1 MFSRRMLSADVLL
14 VGGGIVGAS
23 VAYFLRAL
31 GFTGRIV
38 LVERDFAFLWG
49 STRHSM
55 GGIRR
60 CFLSQVNVRL
70 AQFGHEVYRDIDRYL
85 PFDEGADAPPFRP
98 VGYLLLADG
107 RNWSVLHAMHSRLRT
122 WGLVPEWVGREA
134 LPQLLG
140 WEPEESIVGGL
151 YCPGDG
157 VLDVPRVHAA
167 LYRKLKELEV
177 EAVQAEVERVLVEGG
192 RLVGVEAVLVG
203 ERARVRWK
211 VPRVVLAAGAWSP
224 KLAAAAGEHLPVE
237 SRRRAVYSFA
247 FERNEAAKSLPPLP
261 FLLFPGGEMAVLRGE
276 ELLLSVPAGHARE
289 EEAALAVLR
298 RLGPYGHGTR
308 LLSGRTAVHDVHVRD
323 YSPIVGPCPR
333 AEGLWVAAGFGTY
346 GVGLAPAVG
355 FGLAERILGR
365 RRETLP
371 LDFLTPSRIMRAAW
385 VEEALLS

>member
-1 MFSRRMLSADVLL
+1 MLSRRTRSADVLI

-38 LVERDFAFLWG
+38 LAERDFAFLWG

-70 AQFGHEVYRDIDRYL
+70 AQFSHEVYREIERHLPID
-85 PFDEGADAPPFRP
+85 GDAPPFRP
-98 VGYLLLADG
+98 VGYLLLANG
-107 RNWSVLHAMHSRLRT
+107 RNWSLLHAMHSRLRT
-122 WGLVPEWVGREA
+122 WGLMPEWVGREA
-134 LPQLLG
+134 LPKLLG
-140 WEPEESIVGGL
+140 WEPEDSLVGGL

-157 VLDVPRVHAA
+157 VFDVPRVHAA
-167 LYRKLKELEV
+167 LYRRLEELEV
-177 EAVQAEVERVLVEGG
+177 ETVRADVDRILVEGG
-192 RLVGVEAVLVG
+192 RLVGVEAVLVE

-211 VPRVVLAAGAWSP
+211 VPRTVVAAGAWSP
-224 KLAAAAGEHLPVE
+224 KLTAAAGEYLPVG

-247 FERNEAAKSLPPLP
+247 LEKRELPESLPPLP
-261 FLLFPGGEMAVLRGE
+261 FLLLPGGEMVALRGE
-276 ELLLSVPAGHARE
+276 ELLLSVPAGQAHE
-289 EEAALAVLR
+289 EDAAPNVLR
-298 RLGPYGHGTR
+298 RLGPYGRGGR
-308 LLSGRTAVHDVHVRD
+308 LLSGRSAVHDVHVRD

-355 FGLAERILGR
+355 FGLAERILR
-365 RRETLP
+365 RRRATLP
-371 LDFLTPSRIMRAAW
+371 LDFLTPSRITQAAW
-385 VEEALLS
+385 VEEALLG